1 VLRVAAEFE
10 NVPLRNPHVLEQ
22 TPGAEGQPGGLGAPQ
37 FVWQAGNRLLE
48 IKVRTAASQQVQE
61 MFAQR

>member
-1 VLRVAAEFE
+1 
-10 NVPLRNPHVLEQ
+10 LRNPHVLEQ

-37 FVWQAGNRLLE
+37 FGWEAGNRLLE
-48 IKVRTAASQQVQE
+48 IEVRTAAAQQVQE